1 MYVLLLISLY
11 AILYWYYNFFLF
23 KINDNISTITD
34 VKAIVP
40 PGAKSNREARSK
52 PLKTSITPIII
63 EIIRD
68 LVNPFLNCMAVA
80 AGITI
85 IDEITSIPI
94 TLIETEIVAP
104 TMIVKI

>member
-1 MYVLLLISLY
+1 MYL
-11 AILYWYYNFFLF
+11 YYNFFLF
-23 KINDNISTITD
+23 KINDNISTITE

-94 TLIETEIVAP
+94 TLIETEMVAP

>member
-1 MYVLLLISLY
+1 
-11 AILYWYYNFFLF
+11 
-23 KINDNISTITD
+23 
-34 VKAIVP
+34 
-40 PGAKSNREARSK
+40 
-52 PLKTSITPIII
+52 
-63 EIIRD
+63 
-68 LVNPFLNCMAVA
+68 MAVA